1 MISLYLNID
10 SHKLIFVLSG
20 VFHQNI
26 FQLDIKAAYLNAFLN
41 KDAYITITKSH
52 IYFLGRDT
60 GNLTKSYM
68 ILSNQVD
75 NGIKNNKKILIDNNF
90 EQIKYY
96 KKIINLKYVG
106 MENMMLA
113 NILTKISNDT
123 KILKF

>member
-1 MISLYLNID
+1 
-10 SHKLIFVLSG
+10 
-20 VFHQNI
+20 
-26 FQLDIKAAYLNAFLN
+26 
-41 KDAYITITKSH
+41 
-52 IYFLGRDT
+52 LGRDT

>member
-1 MISLYLNID
+1 
-10 SHKLIFVLSG
+10 
-20 VFHQNI
+20 
-26 FQLDIKAAYLNAFLN
+26 
-41 KDAYITITKSH
+41 
-52 IYFLGRDT
+52 
-60 GNLTKSYM
+60 M

>member
-1 MISLYLNID
+1 
-10 SHKLIFVLSG
+10 
-20 VFHQNI
+20 
-26 FQLDIKAAYLNAFLN
+26 
-41 KDAYITITKSH
+41 
-52 IYFLGRDT
+52 LGRDT

-75 NGIKNNKKILIDNNF
+75 NNIKNNKKILIDNNF